1 MARMSRNHQLDLP
14 PLELK
19 CMQALWTLGEGS
31 VHEIRSRLIT
41 ERPLAY
47 TTIMTVMDRL
57 ARKGIVGRK
66 KLGRAHR
73 YRPLFAEDRVRAHA
87 VDRLVEKF
95 FRGSREG
102 LRQFLATGKTPGG
115 KPKSP
120 GPPPARRREPEPV
133 IVEEA
138 GIDTAL
144 L

>member
-1 MARMSRNHQLDLP
+1 MSRNHQLALP

-19 CMQALWTLGEGS
+19 CMQALWALGEGS
-31 VHEIRSRLIT
+31 VHEIRSRLVT

-73 YRPLFAEDRVRAHA
+73 YRPLFAEDSVRAHA
-87 VDRLVEKF
+87 VDRLVKNF
-95 FRGSREG
+95 FRGSRER
-102 LRQFLATGKTPGG
+102 LKQFLATGKDPGA
-115 KPKSP
+115 KSKSS
-120 GPPPARRREPEPV
+120 GPPPSRRREPEPV
-133 IVEEA
+133 VEEA

>member
-1 MARMSRNHQLDLP
+1 
-14 PLELK
+14 
-19 CMQALWTLGEGS
+19 MQALWALGEGS

-47 TTIMTVMDRL
+47 TTVMTVMDRL

-66 KLGRAHR
+66 KQGRAHL

-87 VDRLVEKF
+87 VDRLVGNF
-95 FRGSREG
+95 FRGSRER
-102 LRQFLATGKTPGG
+102 LKQFLTTGKAPAM
-115 KPKSP
+115 SP
-120 GPPPARRREPEPV
+120 ESLGPPPARRREPEPV
-133 IVEEA
+133 VVEEA